1 MMMNQEDISEYKRAV
16 APAGLEKT
24 EDMVLFP
31 EVVMLPIS
39 ARGGGAIGMPNRPW
53 SLINSNLFV
62 DRLPAIYSLTVHC
75 EPPDSTRSSLTKRR
89 TLAEG
94 FLNAVAAK
102 TGRRPTMAESLQ
114 NTAMDAAES
123 EISLGR
129 PIFRILLLAALIEER
144 SRVENAISARRTIES
159 KLRAAGLLP
168 IKLHL
173 IPERSL
179 LHLQPGG
186 TLFPNF
192 LDAPKLFYEEFKNL
206 LPSPSRRVMP
216 VKDAVWI
223 GAHAREG
230 RDVYFS
236 YSGGLDPASPAPS
249 HSLTLILGEPGS
261 GKTTLMRWIMLQRLL
276 QGRTVLSIDPEGEN
290 NNLCEAMGGRV
301 IPAGIPDD
309 PEVCLLHPLEAET
322 AQDMLLAAR
331 FLIATLLGSEG
342 LTPGIQAALHE
353 AVKKRWERS
362 PGNMSIAEL
371 VDAMGTLNDPNA
383 AAPMALLRPY
393 MRGGLWEGFFDR
405 PKALLGQELLTG
417 HWLNFDLSTLTD
429 ENKGII
435 HSVLSWFIYQVVTV
449 GKTPMDIYIDEGWRL
464 LRSGPFADLLDE
476 LGRRARKRDIG
487 VTLITHMAQDLMKNP
502 TSMNMAS
509 TAFLGKISPDEAFVF
524 FRSLGVTE
532 AEARH
537 NADLVAQLPPRT
549 FMAAPS
555 GGRGAL
561 FPVHVTLPPAWLQF
575 WEQLGA
581 IKQRGAG

>member
-1 MMMNQEDISEYKRAV
+1 MMTTQDDLNEYKRAV

-24 EDMVLFP
+24 EDMLLFP
-31 EVVMLPIS
+31 ETVLLPLS
-39 ARGGGAIGMPNRPW
+39 ARGGGQLGMPDRPW
-53 SLINSNLFV
+53 SRIGAGMFV

-75 EPPDSTRSSLTKRR
+75 EPPDATRSSLTKRR

-94 FLNAVAAK
+94 FLNAVASK

-123 EISLGR
+123 EIALGR
-129 PIFRILLLAALIEER
+129 PIFRVLLLAALIDER
-144 SRVENAISARRTIES
+144 SRLEQAVGVRRTLES
-159 KLRAAGLLP
+159 RLRAAGLLP

-186 TLFPNF
+186 DLFPNF
-192 LDAPKLFYEEFKNL
+192 LDSPKLFYEEFKNL

-216 VKDAVWI
+216 PGDAVWI

-230 RDVYFS
+230 RDVFFS
-236 YSGGLDPASPAPS
+236 TRAGLDPAAPAPS

-261 GKTTLMRWIMLQRLL
+261 GKTTLMRWILLQRLL

-290 NNLCEAMGGRV
+290 NKLCEAVGGRV
-301 IPAGIPDD
+301 IPAGLPED

-322 AQDMLLAAR
+322 AQDMLLSAR
-331 FLIATLLGSEG
+331 FLMATLLGSEG
-342 LTPGIQAALHE
+342 LTPGIQAVLHE

-362 PGNMSIAEL
+362 PGKMSIAGL
-371 VDAMGTLNDPNA
+371 VEAMGTLNDPNV
-383 AAPMALLRPY
+383 AAPVALLRPY
-393 MRGGLWEGFFDR
+393 MHGGLWDGFFDR
-405 PKALLGQELLTG
+405 PRALLGQELLTG
-417 HWLNFDLSTLTD
+417 QWLNFDLSSLTD

-487 VTLITHMAQDLMKNP
+487 VTLITHMAQDLMRNP

-532 AEARH
+532 TEARE

-561 FPVHVTLPPAWLQF
+561 FPVLVTLPPAWLEF
-575 WEQLGA
+575 WGQVGA
-581 IKQRGAG
+581 IQTR

>member
-1 MMMNQEDISEYKRAV
+1 MITQDDISEYKRAV

-24 EDMVLFP
+24 DDLVLFP
-31 EVVMLPIS
+31 ETVLLPIS
-39 ARGGGAIGMPNRPW
+39 ARGGGTIGMPNRPW
-53 SLINSNLFV
+53 SLIDYKLFV
-62 DRLPAIYSLTVHC
+62 DRLPAIYSLTIHS
-75 EPPDSTRSSLTKRR
+75 ELPDTTRSSLTKRR

-94 FLNAVAAK
+94 FLNAIASK
-102 TGRRPTMAESLQ
+102 TGRRPTMAESMQ
-114 NTAMDAAES
+114 TTAMDAAES
-123 EISLGR
+123 EIALGR
-129 PIFRILLLAALIEER
+129 PIFRVLLLSALMDER
-144 SRVENAISARRTIES
+144 SRLENAVGVRRTIES
-159 KLRAAGLLP
+159 KLRAAGLMP

-173 IPERSL
+173 IPTRAL

-186 TLFPNF
+186 DLFPNF
-192 LDAPKLFYEEFKNL
+192 LDSPKLFYEEYKNL
-206 LPSPSRRVMP
+206 LPAPSRRVMP
-216 VKDAVWI
+216 PRDAVWI
-223 GAHAREG
+223 GAHTREG
-230 RDVYFS
+230 RDVHFS
-236 YSGGLDPASPAPS
+236 YNSGLDPSAPAPS

-290 NNLCEAMGGRV
+290 NTLCEAMGGRV
-301 IPAGIPDD
+301 VPAGIPGD

-322 AQDMLLAAR
+322 PQDMLLSAR

-342 LTPGIQAALHE
+342 LTPGIQAVLHE

-362 PGNMSIAEL
+362 PGRMSIADL

-393 MRGGLWEGFFDR
+393 MHGGLWDGFFDR
-405 PKALLGQELLTG
+405 PKALLSQELITG
-417 HWLNFDLSTLTD
+417 QWLNFDLSTLTD

-532 AEARH
+532 AEARE

-561 FPVHVTLPPAWLQF
+561 FPVFVTIPAAWLEF
-575 WEQLGA
+575 WERLGV
-581 IKQRGAG
+581 IRPRRSQ